1 MVGVEYRLAPEHPFP
16 AALDDVAGTVRR
28 IVVGDELDVEPG
40 RVILMGFSAGANL
53 AAAYALLSQRSDELP
68 CASGL
73 VLHYPC
79 LDVSERFD
87 GCSSD
92 GASLEADAMAAYS
105 DLYAGECDRCD
116 PLMSPLHASDSEL
129 ADFPR
134 TVLAPVVGDVLLG
147 QSERFRERL
156 LTASPFGR
164 DRVVWQP
171 VDGVEHGYVERD
183 LNTANERSFVTK
195 AIARSLEPLL
205 GPVLHDIPL
214 PIPED
219 SE

>member
-53 AAAYALLSQRSDELP
+53 AAAYTLLSQRSDELP

-92 GASLEADAMAAYS
+92 CASLKADTMAAYS
-105 DLYAGECDRCD
+105 DLYAGECNQCD
-116 PLMSPLHASDSEL
+116 PLISPLHASDSEL

-147 QSERFRERL
+147 QSECFRERL
-156 LTASPFGR
+156 LTVSPFGR
-164 DRVVWQP
+164 DRVIWQP

-183 LNTANERSFVTK
+183 LNTAHERSFVTK
-195 AIARSLEPLL
+195 TIARSLEPLL
-205 GPVLHDIPL
+205 GPVLHDIPF